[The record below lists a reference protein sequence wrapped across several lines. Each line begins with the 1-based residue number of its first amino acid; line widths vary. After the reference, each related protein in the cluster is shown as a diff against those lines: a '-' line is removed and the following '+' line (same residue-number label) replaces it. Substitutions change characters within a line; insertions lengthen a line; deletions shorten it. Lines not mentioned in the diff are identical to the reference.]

1 VITELDV
8 GGAEQALAMLAGGLD
23 RNRWRPTV
31 IALGPEAAMA
41 PVIRASGVDV
51 ICLGVDRKRPLRAVA
66 RLASLLRTQRPAL
79 VQSFLFHAN
88 VAVRLAAPLLRSPR
102 PWILGGL
109 RVAEREKSWH
119 VALEMRT
126 ASLGSGA
133 VCVSEGVRRFTRAA
147 GWPDDRLTVIPN
159 SVDPRRF
166 DAVTAAP
173 RASLGIP
180 DGAFLALHVG
190 RFAAQ
195 KNLPMLLA
203 VAERV
208 FTSEPRRDW
217 HLALVG
223 DGPERAG
230 IGEQIARSRTLAD
243 RVHLLGRR
251 EDIPALVKTA
261 DLLVSTSLWEGMP
274 NVILEAMAARR
285 AVAATAI
292 EGTED
297 LVVPGET
304 GWLVPP
310 RDDAALAA
318 AWLDAASD
326 PERLAR
332 FGEAGRNRVEA
343 EFSPARIV
351 RAYEHLWAQL
361 IGYEDPDPPTESM
374 I

>member
-1 VITELDV
+1 MITELDV

-41 PVIRASGVDV
+41 AVIRASGVEV
-51 ICLGVDRKRPLRAVA
+51 ICLGVDRKRPMRAVA
-66 RLASLLRTQRPAL
+66 RLASVLRTRSPAL
-79 VQSFLFHAN
+79 VQSFMFHAN
-88 VAVRLAAPLLRSPR
+88 VAVRLATPLLRRPR

-109 RVAEREKSWH
+109 RVAEREKGWH
-119 VALEMRT
+119 VALEVRT
-126 ASLGSGA
+126 ASLGTGA

-147 GWPDDRLTVIPN
+147 GWADDRLTVIPN
-159 SVDPRRF
+159 AVDPRRF
-166 DAVTAAP
+166 DAAAAAP

-190 RFAAQ
+190 RFTAQ

-203 VAERV
+203 AAERV
-208 FTSEPRRDW
+208 FASEPHRDW
-217 HLALVG
+217 GLALVG
-223 DGPERAG
+223 DGPERVG
-230 IGEQIARSRTLAD
+230 TGERIACSPILAE

-251 EDIPALVKTA
+251 EDIPALMKTA

-274 NVILEAMAARR
+274 NVVLEAMAARR
-285 AVAATAI
+285 AVAATAV

-297 LVVPGET
+297 LVVPGKT

-310 RDDAALAA
+310 GDHAALAA
-318 AWLDAASD
+318 AWLDAAADS
-326 PERLAR
+326 ERLAR

-351 RAYEHLWAQL
+351 RAFEHLWARL
-361 IGYEDPDPPTESM
+361 IGYEDPDAPNQSM